1 MIFFIL
7 YTSILKSKMITKLI
21 YNVSKLKLLV
31 LFFMCFN
38 YAFSQTNYDFELWT
52 KNGQFEDP
60 DFWQSSNQLSSSMGL
75 VSCYKST
82 NSYNGK
88 YALTIIPFF
97 IQQIGKTFPGY
108 ILQVMPIAKRINSIG
123 LHYKYFNYN
132 SNNDSSYFTVS
143 FYKGRVDT
151 SHKIGSC
158 LTYLKRN
165 TQWTSIKAN
174 IIWKTNE
181 TPDTMI
187 LYFSTGIHSSIDS
200 LIIDDIEL
208 SESSSNNKSL
218 RLIGTKTYLNSQNE
232 LILDSNLTGGFY
244 KIIIRNSIGQTILSI
259 KTSNK
264 SIDLKDLE
272 QGIYTFEI
280 LDDANR
286 IVTGKFLK

>member
-1 MIFFIL
+1 
-7 YTSILKSKMITKLI
+7 MITKLI

-123 LHYKYFNYN
+123 LYYKYYNYN
-132 SNNDSSYFTVS
+132 SNNDSSYFNVS
-143 FYKGRVDT
+143 FYKGRVDNN
-151 SHKIGSC
+151 HKIGSC
-158 LTYLKRN
+158 ITYLKSN
-165 TQWTSIKAN
+165 TQWMNIKSN

-181 TPDTMI
+181 TPDTMLI
-187 LYFSTGIHSSIDS
+187 YFSTGIHSSVDS

-208 SESSSNNKSL
+208 SEYSANIKSL
-218 RLIGTKTYLNSQNE
+218 QFYSTKTYLNSQNE
-232 LILDSNLTGGFY
+232 LVLDSSLSENFHEV
-244 KIIIRNSIGQTILSI
+244 IIRNSIGQTVLNI
-259 KTSNK
+259 KTS
-264 SIDLKDLE
+264 SRTIDLINLE
-272 QGIYTFEI
+272 QGTYTFEI
-280 LDDANR
+280 IDDTKR
-286 IVTGKFLK
+286 VLSGKFLK